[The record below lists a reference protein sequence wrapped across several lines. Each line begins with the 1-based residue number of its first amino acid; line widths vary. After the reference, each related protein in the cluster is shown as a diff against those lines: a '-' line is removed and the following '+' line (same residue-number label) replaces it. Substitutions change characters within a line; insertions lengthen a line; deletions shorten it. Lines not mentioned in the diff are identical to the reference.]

1 MSSEHTVLLS
11 NTLLRAGGGSL
22 AQQMLDLTLTEY
34 PLITFTLPTAITC
47 KPQRAALWAGLAA
60 GPRGSPMLETV
71 LPCAGRSHVPLLQAT
86 GCRDSGCRGEGTSPG
101 LNQPRKSPLPGLAAL
116 LPFLHLFVHRVHLRG
131 PPEHLI
137 LQPVSMVIGHQHLSA
152 RRQLFAVAALVDSDE
167 PPQPGCEGRRD
178 RPAGSV

>member
-34 PLITFTLPTAITC
+34 PLITFMLPTAITC
-47 KPQRAALWAGLAA
+47 KPQRAAPWAGLAA

-101 LNQPRKSPLPGLAAL
+101 LNQPRKRPTTWACCSVTFSASLCSPSPSQRPSGTPHLAASIHGYRA
-116 LPFLHLFVHRVHLRG
+116 PASLRAQATLCG
-131 PPEHLI
+131 C
-137 LQPVSMVIGHQHLSA
+137 SA
-152 RRQLFAVAALVDSDE
+152 GRQ
-167 PPQPGCEGRRD
+167 
-178 RPAGSV
+178 